1 MAAGPAAAVASA
13 LALVA
18 AAASV
23 LTAVGLP
30 SSAAAVGP
38 VPAAYLSAVASLPWL
53 RVALRA
59 ISCATI

>member
-38 VPAAYLSAVASLPWL
+38 VPAA
-53 RVALRA
+53 
-59 ISCATI
+59 